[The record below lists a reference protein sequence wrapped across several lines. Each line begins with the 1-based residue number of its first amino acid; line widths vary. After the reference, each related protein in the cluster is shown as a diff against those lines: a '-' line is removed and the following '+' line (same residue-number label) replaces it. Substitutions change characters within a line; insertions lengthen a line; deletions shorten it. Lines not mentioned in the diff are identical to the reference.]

1 MNTVTDQAQ
10 KAKDKWDDWMGS
22 PCTKITAI
30 VGAVI
35 VAGVF
40 TTATVY
46 LGIYAYKNPD
56 PLNCWITR
64 DVFVPSLTKEEAI
77 NAVKGLDVEPIEG
90 YPVEM
95 HKIYLVWF
103 LWGFWAKLV
112 FAALIAATVGVCY
125 ASYNGG
131 LIVASISVGL
141 YAVNSIV
148 WLIVG
153 GIWRFSKGGMTA
165 AGDRLVRPEGASDD
179 EWNKQLESA

>member
-1 MNTVTDQAQ
+1 
-10 KAKDKWDDWMGS
+10 MGS

-30 VGAVI
+30 VAAVV

-56 PLNCWITR
+56 PLNCWVNR
-64 DVFVPSLTKEEAI
+64 DVFIPSLTKEEAT
-77 NAVKGLDVEPIEG
+77 NVVKGLGVEPIEG

-95 HKIYLVWF
+95 HKIYLAWF
-103 LWGFWAKLV
+103 LWGFWAKIA
-112 FAALIAATVGVCY
+112 FAALIVATVAVCY
-125 ASYNGG
+125 KSYSGG

-165 AGDRLVRPEGASDD
+165 SGDRLIRPEGVSDD
-179 EWNKQLESA
+179 AWDKQIATA